1 MLVFCY
7 YSLRV
12 EDGGK
17 GKKNYG
23 TTKDFLIFFYMI
35 IDDFVV
41 AWYSMG
47 CAIQE
52 VNLIQSNPQLRSYS
66 YLRKQKK
73 SYRTICNSHLCSGG
87 GTRTHDLRIMNPTL

>member
-12 EDGGK
+12 VDGGK

-35 IDDFVV
+35 IDDFFV

-52 VNLIQSNPQLRSYS
+52 VNLI
-66 YLRKQKK
+66 
-73 SYRTICNSHLCSGG
+73 
-87 GTRTHDLRIMNPTL
+87 

>member
-12 EDGGK
+12 VDGGK

-41 AWYSMG
+41 AWYSMD

-52 VNLIQSNPQLRSYS
+52 VELKQSNL
-66 YLRKQKK
+66 
-73 SYRTICNSHLCSGG
+73 
-87 GTRTHDLRIMNPTL
+87 